1 MAFLQ
6 GSNSYFVLGDDQ
18 DSWEGRSK
26 NAIEKVYEFIEEE
39 VIPRR
44 ELYRF
49 QRNKGHSGP
58 SKPYPGIS
66 GVSGPLR
73 MHLGDTHLGTLLKWI
88 TGDDSLTGTAIAAS
102 GSGTIIAASTEVTV
116 GTAQTPAA
124 GKQPKDLVPSPVE
137 LGKIKVTLT
146 GASDAGNIEIRGVD
160 QLNRDIKEIVSFKTP
175 GTHTSTK
182 YFREVSAITLN
193 GVTKAVANT
202 EITWQVEVV
211 PDNWKYALNLQD
223 SIPNFKTMEMVYG
236 GSRPIALTGLV
247 PSGAEFSFGNAIELT
262 LNLLGRRAYRG
273 QNLTGGSEKT
283 DVSGWTNAR
292 PTGNVMVDLATI
304 LEIDGEEE
312 FCNSINFGINQN
324 LGFAE
329 TKYGKRLTYEREP
342 MREGDRELTAG
353 FTLDYDQSKEI
364 DIKSYGED
372 LNVKL
377 TYAAAPQGGPHTSIT
392 LHAPRCSFAEI
403 AVPGIPGGGP
413 IYQPVSLVPYAT
425 APGNELEVVVHTS
438 ENEANFI

>member
-1 MAFLQ
+1 MGFLQ
-6 GSNSYFVLGDDQ
+6 GSNSYFILGDDQ

-26 NAIEKVYEFIEEE
+26 KAIEKIYEFIEED

-88 TGDDSLTGTAIAAS
+88 TGDNSLTSTTVTG
-102 GSGTIIAASTEVTV
+102 GVMIAASTEVTV
-116 GTAQTPAA
+116 STAQKPAS
-124 GKQPKDLVPSPVE
+124 GKQPKDLVASPVE

-146 GASDAGNIEIRGVD
+146 GASGAGNIEIIGVD
-160 QLNRDIKEIVSFKTP
+160 QLNRDIKEIVSFATP
-175 GTHTSTK
+175 GEHESTK

-202 EITWQVEVV
+202 EITWKVEVV
-211 PDNWKYALNLQD
+211 PDSHKHVLNLQD
-223 SIPNFKTMEMVYG
+223 AIPKFKTMEMVYG

-262 LNLLGRRAYRG
+262 LNLLGRRAYLG
-273 QNLTGGSEKT
+273 ENLKGGSEKT

-312 FCNSINFGINQN
+312 FCSSINFSINQN

-329 TKYGKRLTYEREP
+329 TKYGKRLTYERKP
-342 MREGDRELTAG
+342 MREGERELTAG

-364 DIKSYGED
+364 DIKSYGGELD
-372 LNVKL
+372 VKL
-377 TYAAAPQGGPHTSIT
+377 TYAAAPEGGPHTSIT
-392 LHAPRCSFAEI
+392 LHAPRSSFAEI
-403 AVPGIPGGGP
+403 AVPPIPGGGP

-425 APGNELEVVVHTS
+425 EPGNELSFIVHTS
-438 ENEANFI
+438 ENATNFI